1 LGALDEPS
9 KIGTIIRKGLADA
22 EPTAYA
28 IMKALA
34 LTEEQVDG
42 LEEAINAAGDPLE
55 GARQWAKDNPEWCG
69 PGSRGRRASIA
80 RVLASLDSL
89 LPRIPSNT
97 MFFAL
102 QCRCGNRRT
111 CWHPY
116 YGSAINFRL
125 PC

>member
-9 KIGTIIRKGLADA
+9 KIGTIIRKGLAEA

-34 LTEEQVDG
+34 LTEEQVDR

-55 GARQWAKDNPEWCG
+55 GTRQWAKDNPEWCG

-80 RVLASLDSL
+80 RVLASLSRCSVGAGTAAPVGIL
-89 LPRIPSNT
+89 TMVRPST
-97 MFFAL
+97 FDFL
-102 QCRCGNRRT
+102 SD
-111 CWHPY
+111 HL
-116 YGSAINFRL
+116 S
-125 PC
+125 